1 MNILEIQLQNCF
13 GIGKLDHKFKFGQLA
28 TNSFLIYA
36 PNGTMKTSF
45 AKTLDLIAK
54 NDTKSMPCDKVYDNR
69 ATSHIISTDGNA
81 IDIASILVVNA
92 EDNHYDS
99 SHKISSFISSKGLKK
114 KYDEIYSELDTQ
126 KIEYI
131 W

>member
-13 GIGKLDHKFKFGQLA
+13 GIGKLDHKFEFGQLA

-54 NDTKSMPCDKVYDNR
+54 NDTES
-69 ATSHIISTDGNA
+69 
-81 IDIASILVVNA
+81 IASVCVRKKMPRCVSPRTGTN
-92 EDNHYDS
+92 NS
-99 SHKISSFISSKGLKK
+99 SVAL
-114 KYDEIYSELDTQ
+114 L
-126 KIEYI
+126 
-131 W
+131 